1 MSHVGTADDEKGQL
15 IFSTNNDS
23 GLQAALTIN
32 EAQKIT
38 AAADV
43 QVTGDIILD
52 DGGSLKEAG
61 GTAALT
67 FDGDGHVT
75 KIGQDSP
82 SSADVLTYDG
92 AKWVASA
99 PTVGDITG
107 VTAGVGL
114 SGGGT
119 TGALTLTLDL
129 SELSAITPTATD
141 SFATLDSDGAVE
153 QRTTITALSTLQA
166 GTAATTGLSASSGVL
181 SVSDLHPVGV
191 DGANNQILTDDGDG
205 TVSSEAK
212 LTFDGTTLLVDTDVT
227 ATTNHTTVG
236 AHIDYD
242 ATGIIASGQTGANV
256 GLDVDINSNSPTM
269 VGTVFNTGI
278 DVDLVGGT
286 SGAQTNIGLDI
297 SATGADEN
305 YGAMITGT
313 TADIIVGTAGN
324 TDATVITGRNQVS
337 GTTAGKALTVQAGSG
352 VQGASA
358 NVNGGDLILAAG
370 SGDGTGTSSM
380 QFKTK
385 ISGTDGSAERM
396 RVHTD
401 GNVGIGDAAP
411 GTLLQLKGADAY
423 LTLQNSTAENSNG
436 GAETRIIFEDH
447 GNNALGQIEVS
458 HLGTSDDEKGK
469 LVLSTNNDS
478 GLVAAITIDD
488 VQDVLFA
495 SNVNIAA
502 SHSYAVDGTA
512 ILSDSSGTMTLSN
525 IDALDATTEA
535 TIESAIDTLSNL
547 TTTGALN
554 TGSITSGFTSIDV
567 GAGAISTTGTTTT
580 GILNAT
586 GSDPYVTLKNSTAEN
601 GEGGAESRVL
611 FVDHADATLA
621 QIEGSHS
628 GTSDD
633 TKGKFIVSTH
643 NGSAL
648 TPALTINETQTSTFS
663 GNVEVTTDLDNNF
676 TALSLYNQSDSADT
690 DGSVSLAFDLED
702 TAGTKV
708 DAGMI
713 QVVKEASFTSTA
725 STQDSRMVIALS
737 ENGTLGAKA
746 TLTSGGNL
754 LLAGD
759 LQVSGNNIVDG
770 GGAAGIS
777 FDGSG
782 NTQIDLDVT
791 IAGGDALLGTAGN
804 TTATTIST
812 ITNTGAAVGKALTI
826 AAGSTT
832 TGSNNLNGGDLTLA
846 AGGGDGTG
854 SSSIVFKT
862 KVSGTDAAAE
872 RLRID
877 VEGAVEANYATADA
891 FGAGLSSA
899 ASTICKI
906 AKINGVIETTIL
918 IDITGL
924 DSHNSIDHVIG
935 DSDGSA
941 ELTKV
946 TFEKNGYIYRIEM
959 ACIEQPASAGSVT
972 TNIKLTADTSARD
985 AGYNFAGFGAGTDAV
1000 ALVTGAWEAFQYEA
1014 TAVSPAGS
1022 AVIAAG
1028 LDDRFLHLT
1037 TGAGSGGAGEYNA
1050 GKFMIKLYGVA
1061 F

>member
-1 MSHVGTADDEKGQL
+1 MGGFFNRFDATKHSIRATDLEVDGTTIVVDEVNNRLGIGDAAPGTAVQVTDTVPYLTLKNSTAENTAGGCEAKVIFEDHANNALGQVEVSHVGTADDEKGQL

-212 LTFDGTTLLVDTDVT
+212 LTFNGTTLLVDTDVT

-380 QFKTK
+380 QFATK

-396 RVHTD
+396 RIHTD

-411 GTLLQLKGADAY
+411 GTLLQVSGANAY
-423 LTLQNSTAENSNG
+423 LTLKNTTAENTAG
-436 GAETRIIFEDH
+436 GAETKIIFEDH
-447 GNNALGQIEVS
+447 GNNALGQIESS
-458 HLGTSDDEKGK
+458 HVGSSDDEKGQ
-469 LVLSTNNDS
+469 LVFKTNNDS
-478 GLVAAITIDD
+478 GLQT
-488 VQDVLFA
+488 
-495 SNVNIAA
+495 
-502 SHSYAVDGTA
+502 
-512 ILSDSSGTMTLSN
+512 
-525 IDALDATTEA
+525 
-535 TIESAIDTLSNL
+535 
-547 TTTGALN
+547 
-554 TGSITSGFTSIDV
+554 
-567 GAGAISTTGTTTT
+567 
-580 GILNAT
+580 
-586 GSDPYVTLKNSTAEN
+586 
-601 GEGGAESRVL
+601 
-611 FVDHADATLA
+611 
-621 QIEGSHS
+621 
-628 GTSDD
+628 
-633 TKGKFIVSTH
+633 
-643 NGSAL
+643 
-648 TPALTINETQTSTFS
+648 ALTINELQSSTFS
-663 GNVEVTTDLDNNF
+663 GNVEIQTDLDNDF
-676 TALSLYNQSDSADT
+676 TALTLYNQSDSANT
-690 DGSVSLAFDLED
+690 DGKVSLAFNLED
-702 TAGTKV
+702 TAGNTV
-708 DAGMI
+708 DAGKI
-713 QVVKEASFTSTA
+713 QVVKEASFTDTA
-725 STQDSRMVIALS
+725 SSQDASMVFGLS
-737 ENGTLGAKA
+737 INGTMTTAA
-746 TLTSGGNL
+746 TLES
-754 LLAGD
+754 D
-759 LQVSGNNIVDG
+759 
-770 GGAAGIS
+770 
-777 FDGSG
+777 
-782 NTQIDLDVT
+782 
-791 IAGGDALLGTAGN
+791 
-804 TTATTIST
+804 
-812 ITNTGAAVGKALTI
+812 
-826 AAGSTT
+826 
-832 TGSNNLNGGDLTLA
+832 GDLTLVGDLNVAGSTAHAASLLVDGTSASVAMKEMANAPADTAAYGQLWVKTATPNQLYFTTDGGNDIQITSGTAIA
-846 AGGGDGTG
+846 AGGSDNNDMDLILHTQ
-854 SSSIVFKT
+854 VF
-862 KVSGTDAAAE
+862 S
-872 RLRID
+872 
-877 VEGAVEANYATADA
+877 
-891 FGAGLSSA
+891 
-899 ASTICKI
+899 
-906 AKINGVIETTIL
+906 
-918 IDITGL
+918 
-924 DSHNSIDHVIG
+924 
-935 DSDGSA
+935 
-941 ELTKV
+941 
-946 TFEKNGYIYRIEM
+946 
-959 ACIEQPASAGSVT
+959 
-972 TNIKLTADTSARD
+972 
-985 AGYNFAGFGAGTDAV
+985 
-1000 ALVTGAWEAFQYEA
+1000 
-1014 TAVSPAGS
+1014 
-1022 AVIAAG
+1022 
-1028 LDDRFLHLT
+1028 
-1037 TGAGSGGAGEYNA
+1037 
-1050 GKFMIKLYGVA
+1050 
-1061 F
+1061 

>member
-1 MSHVGTADDEKGQL
+1 MGGFFNRFDATKHSIRATDLEVDGTTIVVDEVNNRLGIGDAAPGTAVQVTDTVPYLTLKNSTAENTAGGCEAKVIFEDHANNALGQVEVSHVGTADDEKGQL

-380 QFKTK
+380 QFATK

-396 RVHTD
+396 RIHTD

-411 GTLLQLKGADAY
+411 GTLLQVSGANAY
-423 LTLQNSTAENSNG
+423 LTLKNTTAENTAG
-436 GAETRIIFEDH
+436 GAETKIIFEDH
-447 GNNALGQIEVS
+447 GNNALGQIESS
-458 HLGTSDDEKGK
+458 HVGSSDDEKGQ
-469 LVLSTNNDS
+469 LVFKTNNDS
-478 GLVAAITIDD
+478 GLQT
-488 VQDVLFA
+488 
-495 SNVNIAA
+495 
-502 SHSYAVDGTA
+502 
-512 ILSDSSGTMTLSN
+512 
-525 IDALDATTEA
+525 
-535 TIESAIDTLSNL
+535 
-547 TTTGALN
+547 
-554 TGSITSGFTSIDV
+554 
-567 GAGAISTTGTTTT
+567 
-580 GILNAT
+580 
-586 GSDPYVTLKNSTAEN
+586 
-601 GEGGAESRVL
+601 
-611 FVDHADATLA
+611 
-621 QIEGSHS
+621 
-628 GTSDD
+628 
-633 TKGKFIVSTH
+633 
-643 NGSAL
+643 
-648 TPALTINETQTSTFS
+648 ALTINELQSSTFS
-663 GNVEVTTDLDNNF
+663 GNVEIQTDLDNDF
-676 TALSLYNQSDSADT
+676 TALTLYNQSDSANT
-690 DGSVSLAFDLED
+690 DGKVSLAFNLED
-702 TAGTKV
+702 TAGNTV
-708 DAGMI
+708 DAGKI
-713 QVVKEASFTSTA
+713 QVVKEASFTDTA
-725 STQDSRMVIALS
+725 SSQDASMVFGLS
-737 ENGTLGAKA
+737 INGTMTTAA
-746 TLTSGGNL
+746 TLES
-754 LLAGD
+754 D
-759 LQVSGNNIVDG
+759 
-770 GGAAGIS
+770 
-777 FDGSG
+777 
-782 NTQIDLDVT
+782 
-791 IAGGDALLGTAGN
+791 
-804 TTATTIST
+804 
-812 ITNTGAAVGKALTI
+812 
-826 AAGSTT
+826 
-832 TGSNNLNGGDLTLA
+832 GDLTLVGDLNVAGSTAHAASLLVDGTSASVAMKEMANAPADTAAYGQLWVKTATPNQLYFTTDGGNDIQITSGTAIA
-846 AGGGDGTG
+846 AGGSDNNDMDLILHTQ
-854 SSSIVFKT
+854 VF
-862 KVSGTDAAAE
+862 S
-872 RLRID
+872 
-877 VEGAVEANYATADA
+877 
-891 FGAGLSSA
+891 
-899 ASTICKI
+899 
-906 AKINGVIETTIL
+906 
-918 IDITGL
+918 
-924 DSHNSIDHVIG
+924 
-935 DSDGSA
+935 
-941 ELTKV
+941 
-946 TFEKNGYIYRIEM
+946 
-959 ACIEQPASAGSVT
+959 
-972 TNIKLTADTSARD
+972 
-985 AGYNFAGFGAGTDAV
+985 
-1000 ALVTGAWEAFQYEA
+1000 
-1014 TAVSPAGS
+1014 
-1022 AVIAAG
+1022 
-1028 LDDRFLHLT
+1028 
-1037 TGAGSGGAGEYNA
+1037 
-1050 GKFMIKLYGVA
+1050 
-1061 F
+1061 

>member
-1 MSHVGTADDEKGQL
+1 MGGFFNRFDATKQSIRATDLEVDGTTIVVDEVNNRLGIGDAAPGTAVQVTDTVPYLTLKNSTAENTAGGCEAKVIFEDHANNALGQVEVSHVGTADDEKGQL

-212 LTFDGTTLLVDTDVT
+212 LTFNGTTLLVDTDVT

-380 QFKTK
+380 QFATK

-396 RVHTD
+396 RIHTD

-411 GTLLQLKGADAY
+411 GTLLQVSGANAY
-423 LTLQNSTAENSNG
+423 LTLKNTTAENTAG
-436 GAETRIIFEDH
+436 GAETKIIFEDH
-447 GNNALGQIEVS
+447 GNNALGQIESS
-458 HLGTSDDEKGK
+458 HVGSSDDEKGQ
-469 LVLSTNNDS
+469 LVFKTNNDS
-478 GLVAAITIDD
+478 GLQT
-488 VQDVLFA
+488 
-495 SNVNIAA
+495 
-502 SHSYAVDGTA
+502 
-512 ILSDSSGTMTLSN
+512 
-525 IDALDATTEA
+525 
-535 TIESAIDTLSNL
+535 
-547 TTTGALN
+547 
-554 TGSITSGFTSIDV
+554 
-567 GAGAISTTGTTTT
+567 
-580 GILNAT
+580 
-586 GSDPYVTLKNSTAEN
+586 
-601 GEGGAESRVL
+601 
-611 FVDHADATLA
+611 
-621 QIEGSHS
+621 
-628 GTSDD
+628 
-633 TKGKFIVSTH
+633 
-643 NGSAL
+643 
-648 TPALTINETQTSTFS
+648 ALTINELQSSTFS
-663 GNVEVTTDLDNNF
+663 GNVEIQTDLDNDF
-676 TALSLYNQSDSADT
+676 TALTLYNQSDSANT
-690 DGSVSLAFDLED
+690 DGKVSLAFNLED
-702 TAGTKV
+702 TAGNTV
-708 DAGMI
+708 DAGKI
-713 QVVKEASFTSTA
+713 QVVKEASFTDTA
-725 STQDSRMVIALS
+725 SSQDASMVFGLS
-737 ENGTLGAKA
+737 INGTMTTAA
-746 TLTSGGNL
+746 TLES
-754 LLAGD
+754 D
-759 LQVSGNNIVDG
+759 
-770 GGAAGIS
+770 
-777 FDGSG
+777 
-782 NTQIDLDVT
+782 
-791 IAGGDALLGTAGN
+791 
-804 TTATTIST
+804 
-812 ITNTGAAVGKALTI
+812 
-826 AAGSTT
+826 
-832 TGSNNLNGGDLTLA
+832 GDLTLVGDLNVAGSTAHAASLLVDGTSASVAMKEMANAPADTAAYGQLWVKTATPNQLYFTTDGGNDIQITSGTAIA
-846 AGGGDGTG
+846 AGGSDNNDMDLILHTQ
-854 SSSIVFKT
+854 VF
-862 KVSGTDAAAE
+862 S
-872 RLRID
+872 
-877 VEGAVEANYATADA
+877 
-891 FGAGLSSA
+891 
-899 ASTICKI
+899 
-906 AKINGVIETTIL
+906 
-918 IDITGL
+918 
-924 DSHNSIDHVIG
+924 
-935 DSDGSA
+935 
-941 ELTKV
+941 
-946 TFEKNGYIYRIEM
+946 
-959 ACIEQPASAGSVT
+959 
-972 TNIKLTADTSARD
+972 
-985 AGYNFAGFGAGTDAV
+985 
-1000 ALVTGAWEAFQYEA
+1000 
-1014 TAVSPAGS
+1014 
-1022 AVIAAG
+1022 
-1028 LDDRFLHLT
+1028 
-1037 TGAGSGGAGEYNA
+1037 
-1050 GKFMIKLYGVA
+1050 
-1061 F
+1061 

>member
-212 LTFDGTTLLVDTDVT
+212 LTFNGTTLLVDTDVT

-411 GTLLQLKGADAY
+411 GTLLQVSGANAY
-423 LTLQNSTAENSNG
+423 LTLKNTTAENTAG
-436 GAETRIIFEDH
+436 GAETKIIFEDH
-447 GNNALGQIEVS
+447 GNNALGQIESS
-458 HLGTSDDEKGK
+458 HVGSSDDEKGQ
-469 LVLSTNNDS
+469 LVFKTNNDS
-478 GLVAAITIDD
+478 GLQT
-488 VQDVLFA
+488 
-495 SNVNIAA
+495 
-502 SHSYAVDGTA
+502 
-512 ILSDSSGTMTLSN
+512 
-525 IDALDATTEA
+525 
-535 TIESAIDTLSNL
+535 
-547 TTTGALN
+547 
-554 TGSITSGFTSIDV
+554 
-567 GAGAISTTGTTTT
+567 
-580 GILNAT
+580 
-586 GSDPYVTLKNSTAEN
+586 
-601 GEGGAESRVL
+601 
-611 FVDHADATLA
+611 
-621 QIEGSHS
+621 
-628 GTSDD
+628 
-633 TKGKFIVSTH
+633 
-643 NGSAL
+643 
-648 TPALTINETQTSTFS
+648 ALTINELQSSTFS
-663 GNVEVTTDLDNNF
+663 GNVEIQTDLDNDF
-676 TALSLYNQSDSADT
+676 TALTLYNQSDSANT
-690 DGSVSLAFDLED
+690 DGKVSLAFNLED
-702 TAGTKV
+702 TAGNTV
-708 DAGMI
+708 DAGKI
-713 QVVKEASFTSTA
+713 QVVKEASFTDTA
-725 STQDSRMVIALS
+725 SSQDASMVFGLS
-737 ENGTLGAKA
+737 INGTMTTAA
-746 TLTSGGNL
+746 TLES
-754 LLAGD
+754 D
-759 LQVSGNNIVDG
+759 
-770 GGAAGIS
+770 
-777 FDGSG
+777 
-782 NTQIDLDVT
+782 
-791 IAGGDALLGTAGN
+791 
-804 TTATTIST
+804 
-812 ITNTGAAVGKALTI
+812 
-826 AAGSTT
+826 
-832 TGSNNLNGGDLTLA
+832 GDLTLVGDLNVAGSTAHAASLLVDGTSASVAMKEMANAPADTAAYGQLWVKTATPNQLYFTTDGGNDIQITSGTAIA
-846 AGGGDGTG
+846 AGGSDNNDMDLILHTQ
-854 SSSIVFKT
+854 VF
-862 KVSGTDAAAE
+862 S
-872 RLRID
+872 
-877 VEGAVEANYATADA
+877 
-891 FGAGLSSA
+891 
-899 ASTICKI
+899 
-906 AKINGVIETTIL
+906 
-918 IDITGL
+918 
-924 DSHNSIDHVIG
+924 
-935 DSDGSA
+935 
-941 ELTKV
+941 
-946 TFEKNGYIYRIEM
+946 
-959 ACIEQPASAGSVT
+959 
-972 TNIKLTADTSARD
+972 
-985 AGYNFAGFGAGTDAV
+985 
-1000 ALVTGAWEAFQYEA
+1000 
-1014 TAVSPAGS
+1014 
-1022 AVIAAG
+1022 
-1028 LDDRFLHLT
+1028 
-1037 TGAGSGGAGEYNA
+1037 
-1050 GKFMIKLYGVA
+1050 
-1061 F
+1061 